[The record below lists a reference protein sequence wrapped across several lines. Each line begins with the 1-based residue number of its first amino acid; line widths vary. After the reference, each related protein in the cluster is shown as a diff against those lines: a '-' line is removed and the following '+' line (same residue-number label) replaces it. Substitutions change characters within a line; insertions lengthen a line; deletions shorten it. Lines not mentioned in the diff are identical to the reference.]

1 MSAAARAPILLLSLF
16 LAGIAVP
23 SRAGEVKL
31 PARGEIEDAL
41 PEGVS
46 LSGREIFD
54 RFLDKRQLGFPMV
67 VSRGRSNDP
76 FIGSPA
82 TGRVG
87 RVRLSGVGIMASWVR
102 LHGGRLFLR
111 EACENTTYRTSL
123 SSARLLFLRV
133 ALVPLPSAVAVTC
146 SPTSAR
152 WTWFPPEARLHTRAA
167 FARSGPGTTP
177 FPDVD
182 ARMLPSD
189 SLASIGRGFG
199 SPCRRPTSH
208 GAPAA
213 SHGEFQPLGI
223 SSGAQGGGGPGEGLR
238 WARGGAHDP
247 TFL

>member
-102 LHGGRLFLR
+102 LMGAG
-111 EACENTTYRTSL
+111 S
-123 SSARLLFLRV
+123 SSAK
-133 ALVPLPSAVAVTC
+133 LVRTRPIERRCRAPACSSYALPS
-146 SPTSAR
+146 
-152 WTWFPPEARLHTRAA
+152 FHYLQQ
-167 FARSGPGTTP
+167 
-177 FPDVD
+177 
-182 ARMLPSD
+182 L
-189 SLASIGRGFG
+189 
-199 SPCRRPTSH
+199 
-208 GAPAA
+208 
-213 SHGEFQPLGI
+213 Q
-223 SSGAQGGGGPGEGLR
+223 
-238 WARGGAHDP
+238 
-247 TFL
+247 